1 MVEYGVIALI
11 ATLGAVSPGPDL
23 AIVTKN
29 SLVYGRSAALW
40 TAIGI
45 GLGIIIHVSYCVLG
59 VALLIAH
66 SLLVFNVIKLIG
78 ALYLIYIGSRALV
91 SGIEDTYKQTHG
103 GQGVVSALVAQRALY
118 SGFLT
123 NVLNPKCTLFM
134 LSIFTV
140 LIQPHTPVLVQIIY
154 GIEIALITTFWFA
167 LVAFFL
173 ALPWLRKYIERIKI
187 VASKLMGTLLVCLGF
202 MIIFQVYI
210 SAVHH

>member
-140 LIQPHTPVLVQIIY
+140 LIQPHTLVLVQIIY
-154 GIEIALITTFWFA
+154 GIEIALITTFWFS